1 VESLV
6 DRFATSTVRN
16 MTPAVVATAVHTM
29 SSANERRNNTARGGK
44 VFD

>member
-16 MTPAVVATAVHTM
+16 TTPAVVAMAVHTM
-29 SSANERRNNTARGGK
+29 SNANERKNNTAREGK
-44 VFD
+44 VF